1 MSFILENEVMTDR
14 AESNSGNAIILFK
27 DVGGMKK
34 VRKFIRENNK
44 RSEK

>member
-1 MSFILENEVMTDR
+1 MFE
-14 AESNSGNAIILFK
+14 

-44 RSEK
+44 RSGK